1 MNKTKVNSLKDQKD
15 CKSLLTRS
23 DKKRGRMEKT
33 ERTYKLLITRKKN
46 TTDLRDITKTM
57 IEIVAQ

>member
-23 DKKRGRMEKT
+23 DKKRERMEKM
-33 ERTYKLLITRKKN
+33 ERIYKLLIARKKN
-46 TTDLRDITKTM
+46 TTDFRDITKTM
-57 IEIVAQ
+57 IEILAQ